1 MSRGANPLS
10 SGQALCQRS
19 PGGCKDRE
27 TRAQSK
33 VTPIR
38 PLPSL
43 LMLSVPLQPPLSPEL
58 NAQAAQ
64 IPRANCLG
72 QNQDR
77 TAQHSLFS
85 QPARLEHVLH
95 VEKLDSQQLERKG
108 HKESVN
114 RAWSSPKQVCPISCA
129 AEVVAAPQLLL
140 SCFRSVYITQ
150 GKASTTT
157 IMCSRR

>member
-1 MSRGANPLS
+1 
-10 SGQALCQRS
+10 
-19 PGGCKDRE
+19 
-27 TRAQSK
+27 
-33 VTPIR
+33 
-38 PLPSL
+38 
-43 LMLSVPLQPPLSPEL
+43 MLSVPLQASLSPEL

-72 QNQDR
+72 QNQDSR
-77 TAQHSLFS
+77 AAQHSLFS

-114 RAWSSPKQVCPISCA
+114 RAWSSPKQVCPIPCA

-140 SCFRSVYITQ
+140 SCFQSVYITQ
-150 GKASTTT
+150 GKASTT
-157 IMCSRR
+157 IVMCSRR